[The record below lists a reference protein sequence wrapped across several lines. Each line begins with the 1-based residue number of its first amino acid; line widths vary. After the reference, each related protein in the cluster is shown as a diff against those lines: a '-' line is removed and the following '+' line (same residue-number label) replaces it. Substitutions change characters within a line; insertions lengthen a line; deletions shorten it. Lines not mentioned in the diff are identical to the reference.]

1 MRIIIGRA
9 RVEPIL
15 EILGGIAIAAVVVC
29 GAWRLNVTDF
39 GVGDFA
45 GFITA
50 MLLMIQPAR
59 GLGSFNSVLQEGIA
73 AANRIFELIDLKPKV
88 ISSKSSKPLKSGKES
103 ISFKNVSFKYSKDFV
118 LKDISF
124 IAEKGKVTAIVGAS
138 GAGKSTVLGLI
149 ARFYDVSNGDINIGI
164 QDIRDIEIS
173 SLRSN
178 IALVS
183 QESILFND
191 TVKNNIAF
199 GRQEAGIEDI
209 KYAAKNAVAHDFI
222 QSLTKGYETIVG
234 AGGNLLSGGQRQRIA
249 IARAFLRDAP
259 ILLLDEATS
268 SLDSESESRIQEAME
283 NLSSGRTTLVVAHRL
298 STVRKADRIIVLDKG
313 CIVEKG
319 THESLIALDGIYT
332 NLCRL
337 QFFSNE

>member
-1 MRIIIGRA
+1 M
-9 RVEPIL
+9 
-15 EILGGIAIAAVVVC
+15 
-29 GAWRLNVTDF
+29 
-39 GVGDFA
+39 
-45 GFITA
+45 
-50 MLLMIQPAR
+50 
-59 GLGSFNSVLQEGIA
+59 
-73 AANRIFELIDLKPKV
+73 
-88 ISSKSSKPLKSGKES
+88 
-103 ISFKNVSFKYSKDFV
+103 
-118 LKDISF
+118 
-124 IAEKGKVTAIVGAS
+124 GAS

-183 QESILFND
+183 QESILFYD